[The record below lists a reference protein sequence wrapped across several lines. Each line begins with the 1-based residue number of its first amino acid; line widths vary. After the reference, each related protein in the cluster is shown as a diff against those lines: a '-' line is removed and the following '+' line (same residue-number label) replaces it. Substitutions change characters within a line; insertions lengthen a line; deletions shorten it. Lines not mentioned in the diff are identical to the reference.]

1 MFSPSTLAV
10 MRRSSIAA
18 IATLVVAATFAVE
31 GQAARDETPGA
42 AVASTAGGETVLFP
56 FDDRAIPWS
65 YGLVYDLV
73 QGRRRGIV
81 LRPGESGPDSQHIIN
96 HGTVLRV
103 ADELRMWYLCAGEHD
118 PPISIEAEDFEGET
132 PSLDD
137 DFNPRKAGD
146 ERTFRVCYAT
156 SRDGIHW
163 ERPSLGLVEYGGS
176 KSNNLVDFL
185 GSIRV
190 VNLRVIDDH
199 EDPDP
204 ARRFKMAFQSHKY
217 RSRLAFAWSAD
228 GLRWQEM
235 PANPTNDH
243 MVEISGLIRFD
254 GVYYVNGHGGSPRPG
269 PAAHAPRRM
278 VTYASYDFENWTD
291 ATALSFERK
300 GGEIPVPWRG
310 NAGEQI
316 HTGAALWNR
325 GNVVLGFYGMWHGHP
340 SDDRRM
346 VTMDIGLIVS
356 DDAIH
361 FREPIENFRIVPGN
375 EEGETVVHTF
385 NPRTGGA
392 GGGSLFGLAL
402 MQGQGWENLG
412 DHTLYWYNV
421 WSQGRVRLAT
431 WPRDRLGY
439 FKVGTGLGSELEQK
453 PHFISAPID
462 LIGAGQRVFVNADGL
477 DADSQLTLEILDEQF
492 RPLPGFT
499 GENAV
504 AVTEPGFR
512 QPAQWRG
519 KTVLE
524 SSDRPIR
531 VRVNFEG
538 NRPEDVRV
546 FAVYVATE

>member
-1 MFSPSTLAV
+1 MSMNRPRTLVSLTRSLAV
-10 MRRSSIAA
+10 AIVLFQCAANASAQAASDERPAATIAA
-18 IATLVVAATFAVE
+18 S
-31 GQAARDETPGA
+31 G
-42 AVASTAGGETVLFP
+42 GGETVLFP
-56 FDDRAIPWS
+56 FDDRSIPWS

-81 LRPGESGPDSQHIIN
+81 LRPAESGPDSQHIIN

-103 ADELRMWYLCAGEHD
+103 GDELRMWYLCAGDQD
-118 PPISIEAEDFEGET
+118 PPIEIEPEDFEGET
-132 PSLDD
+132 PTLDD
-137 DFNPRKAGD
+137 SFNPRNAGD

-163 ERPSLGLVEYGGS
+163 ERPSLGLVDYGGN
-176 KSNNLVDFL
+176 KSNNLIEFL
-185 GSIRV
+185 GSQRV
-190 VNLRVIDDH
+190 VNLRIIHDL

-228 GLRWQEM
+228 GLSWTEM
-235 PANPTNDH
+235 PGNPTNDH
-243 MVEISGLIRFD
+243 MVEISGLIKF
-254 GVYYVNGHGGSPRPG
+254 GGAYYVNGHGGSPRPG

-278 VTYASYDFENWTD
+278 VTYASYDFVNWTD

-361 FREPIENFRIVPGN
+361 FHEPIKDFRIVPGN

-431 WPRDRLGY
+431 WQRDRLGY
-439 FKVGTGLGSELEQK
+439 FKVGSGLGSKLEQK
-453 PHFISAPID
+453 PHFISAPIR
-462 LIGAGQRVFVNADGL
+462 LAGSAERVFVNADGI
-477 DADSQLTLEILDEQF
+477 DADSQLTVEILDEQF

-499 GENAV
+499 AADAV
-504 AVTEPGFR
+504 PVTQSGFR
-512 QPAQWRG
+512 QAAAWRG
-519 KTVLE
+519 KTTL
-524 SSDRPIR
+524 DTDKPIR
-531 VRVNFEG
+531 IRVNYEG
-538 NRPEDVRV
+538 LRPEDLRV
-546 FAVYVATE
+546 FAVYVAEK